1 MTARIQHNT
10 AQRRDVV
17 NPPDPHW
24 AVRTF
29 SGFSPDKSGEVSPIS
44 RLCAARGNERIKL
57 KLRLQLVAED
67 VWKVGWGVDCTAT
80 RQHCTA
86 LYNCTHP
93 PPSPAHLRWILFP
106 WSWLHPNP
114 PLQSQ
119 NFVHWWEIQT
129 ENIKDIIYC
138 NREKGKTLFWEM
150 QYYLAK
156 STRDSNKIGRL
167 DSPSSCSV
175 DDWESGTVCI

>member
-17 NPPDPHW
+17 NPPQPHW

-67 VWKVGWGVDCTAT
+67 VWKVGWGADCSAT

-86 LYNCTHP
+86 QYTLYNCTHP

-106 WSWLHPNP
+106 WSWLHPTP
-114 PLQSQ
+114 PVSELSALMG
-119 NFVHWWEIQT
+119 NT
-129 ENIKDIIYC
+129 
-138 NREKGKTLFWEM
+138 NRK
-150 QYYLAK
+150 YYRYHL
-156 STRDSNKIGRL
+156 L
-167 DSPSSCSV
+167 
-175 DDWESGTVCI
+175 

>member
-17 NPPDPHW
+17 NPPQPHW

-67 VWKVGWGVDCTAT
+67 VWKVGWGVDRLYCHPATLYSTVQLYTPSTLPCSSPLDIVPLVLAPPHPSSLRTLCTDGKYK
-80 RQHCTA
+80 QK
-86 LYNCTHP
+86 
-93 PPSPAHLRWILFP
+93 ILKI
-106 WSWLHPNP
+106 S
-114 PLQSQ
+114 SI
-119 NFVHWWEIQT
+119 VIR
-129 ENIKDIIYC
+129 K
-138 NREKGKTLFWEM
+138 KGKHYFE
-150 QYYLAK
+150 
-156 STRDSNKIGRL
+156 
-167 DSPSSCSV
+167 SCN
-175 DDWESGTVCI
+175 IF

>member
-17 NPPDPHW
+17 NPPDLHW

-67 VWKVGWGVDCTAT
+67 VWKVGWGVDCSAT

-86 LYNCTHP
+86 LYSTVHCTQLAAVSSP
-93 PPSPAHLRWILFP
+93 VSRLSRTITLSWTLATARSAPAPSRHTPGD
-106 WSWLHPNP
+106 N
-114 PLQSQ
+114 
-119 NFVHWWEIQT
+119 
-129 ENIKDIIYC
+129 
-138 NREKGKTLFWEM
+138 
-150 QYYLAK
+150 
-156 STRDSNKIGRL
+156 
-167 DSPSSCSV
+167 
-175 DDWESGTVCI
+175 